1 MYIGKHLL
9 IKYEG
14 KVQEGTV
21 IQIFSE
27 DLDIQLTD
35 NLIVRRKF
43 WEVRSI
49 INEKEK
55 TENN

>member
-1 MYIGKHLL
+1 MYLGKHLL
-9 IKYEG
+9 IRHEG
-14 KVQEGTV
+14 KIQEGIV

-49 INEKEK
+49 KNEEEK